1 MSSDNEFFNRC
12 ARTPRRLH
20 LGYEDHSGERN
31 REHTSQAP
39 PTSRAL
45 KGELPGTPKSLGFD
59 FPKCDNVKQKTGAQ
73 KPKFNRPKKENKMKN
88 KKVLVSA
95 MITLLLLSVL
105 ASTALA
111 APPTAASGTLTYTSS
126 TFNSIRSA
134 GGNTIIDLSA
144 TVSYTGTFNGTS
156 TLHGTLILHPN
167 GTANFHDV
175 ETFTG
180 TVNGVPGIVTF
191 NLNGSS
197 DAASVVSATDVIVGA
212 SGDLAGLRGVL
223 TEAAVVLDPAV
234 GPVGTYSGQ
243 IDLGANS

>member
-1 MSSDNEFFNRC
+1 MSTT
-12 ARTPRRLH
+12 ARIR
-20 LGYEDHSGERN
+20 
-31 REHTSQAP
+31 
-39 PTSRAL
+39 
-45 KGELPGTPKSLGFD
+45 
-59 FPKCDNVKQKTGAQ
+59 
-73 KPKFNRPKKENKMKN
+73 
-88 KKVLVSA
+88 
-95 MITLLLLSVL
+95 LLLVAVVGL
-105 ASTALA
+105 LA
-111 APPTAASGTLTYTSS
+111 ATAASGAAALPPNSASGTLTYQSA
-126 TFNSIRSA
+126 TFNSVRSV

-144 TVSYTGTFNGTS
+144 TVAYTGTFNGTS

-180 TVNGVPGIVTF
+180 TVNGVSGTVTF

-212 SGDLAGLRGVL
+212 SDDLAGLHGVL

-243 IDLGANS
+243 IELGANS

>member
-1 MSSDNEFFNRC
+1 MSTT
-12 ARTPRRLH
+12 ARIRL
-20 LGYEDHSGERN
+20 LLVAVVVLLAGM
-31 REHTSQAP
+31 A
-39 PTSRAL
+39 A
-45 KGELPGTPKSLGFD
+45 
-59 FPKCDNVKQKTGAQ
+59 TGA
-73 KPKFNRPKKENKMKN
+73 
-88 KKVLVSA
+88 A
-95 MITLLLLSVL
+95 
-105 ASTALA
+105 AS
-111 APPTAASGTLTYTSS
+111 PPISASGTLTYQSA

-144 TVSYTGTFNGTS
+144 TVAYTGTFNGTS
-156 TLHGTLILHPN
+156 TLHGTLILHPG

-180 TVNGVPGIVTF
+180 TVNGVPGTVTF

-212 SGDLAGLRGVL
+212 SGDLVGLHGVL

-243 IDLGANS
+243 VELGANS